1 MKKALLITISII
13 LIIIAIGVAVER
25 HEIKRIE
32 MIKTVTIRAVE
43 TERRRIEHERMDK
56 IRHEGRIAIERTC
69 EERGHIWEKYI
80 NERSGRF
87 STMLVETDSISY
99 MLSYLQKEY
108 NEKCRRCG
116 QTKQIIPDTTVIW
129 RRGE

>member
-1 MKKALLITISII
+1 MKKALLIAIPII
-13 LIIIAIGVAVER
+13 LIMATIPVAVKL
-25 HEIKRIE
+25 HEAKRIK
-32 MIKTVTIRAVE
+32 MIKTATIRAVE

-56 IRHEGRIAIERTC
+56 IRYEGQIAIERTC

-116 QTKQIIPDTTVIW
+116 QTKQIVPDTTIIW
-129 RRGE
+129 RKEE